1 MVLMAVSCFATDY
14 TNELILAGESQG
26 QKTISVDKQ
35 NDGKYQIV
43 LKNFSYG
50 SMNLGDIKLTNVE
63 AKDDEYGNTELTTT
77 GQEVTV
83 KVLFVPVTVTVDLKG
98 KIVGDKFYADITIHN
113 IPVYGTWE
121 ATFAGGLKKAPT
133 TGISNLPVDNTNDKV
148 ELFNLQGQRI
158 SEAKPGQV
166 VIVKKGGKA
175 VKVVK

>member
-1 MVLMAVSCFATDY
+1 MAVSCFATDY

-83 KVLFVPVTVTVDLKG
+83 KVLVFPVTVTVDLKG

-113 IPVYGTWE
+113 IPHYGTWE

-133 TGISNLPVDNTNDKV
+133 TGISNLPINTNEKV
-148 ELFNLQGQRI
+148 ELYNLQGQRI

-166 VIVKKGGKA
+166 VIMKKGGKA
-175 VKVVK
+175 VKVLK

>member
-1 MVLMAVSCFATDY
+1 MAVSCFATDY

-83 KVLFVPVTVTVDLKG
+83 KVLFLPVTVTVDLKG

-113 IPVYGTWE
+113 IPHYGTWE

-133 TGISNLPVDNTNDKV
+133 TGISNLPISTNEKVD
-148 ELFNLQGQRI
+148 LYNLQGQRI

>member
-83 KVLFVPVTVTVDLKG
+83 KVLFLPVTVTVDLKG

-113 IPVYGTWE
+113 IPHYGTWE

-133 TGISNLPVDNTNDKV
+133 TGISNLPINTNEKV
-148 ELFNLQGQRI
+148 DLYNLQGQRI

>member
-43 LKNFSYG
+43 LKNFSYR

-83 KVLFVPVTVTVDLKG
+83 KVLFLPVTVTVDLKG

-113 IPVYGTWE
+113 IPHYGTWE

-133 TGISNLPVDNTNDKV
+133 TGISNLPINTNEKV
-148 ELFNLQGQRI
+148 DLYNLQGQRI

>member
-1 MVLMAVSCFATDY
+1 MAVSCFATDY

-83 KVLFVPVTVTVDLKG
+83 KVLGFPVTVTVDLKG

-113 IPVYGTWE
+113 IPHYGTWE

-133 TGISNLPVDNTNDKV
+133 TGISNLPINTNEKV
-148 ELFNLQGQRI
+148 ELYNLQGQRI

-166 VIVKKGGKA
+166 VIMKKGGKA
-175 VKVVK
+175 VKVLK

>member
-166 VIVKKGGKA
+166 VIMKKGGKA

>member
-83 KVLFVPVTVTVDLKG
+83 KVLSLPVTVTVDLKG

-113 IPVYGTWE
+113 IPHYGTWE

-133 TGISNLPVDNTNDKV
+133 TGISNLPINTNEKV
-148 ELFNLQGQRI
+148 DLYNLQGQRI

>member
-50 SMNLGDIKLTNVE
+50 FMNLGDIKLTNVE

-83 KVLFVPVTVTVDLKG
+83 KVLSLPVTVTVDLKG

-113 IPVYGTWE
+113 IPHYGTWE

-133 TGISNLPVDNTNDKV
+133 TGISNLPISTNEKVD
-148 ELFNLQGQRI
+148 LYNLQGQRI

>member
-14 TNELILAGESQG
+14 TNELILAGKSQG

-83 KVLFVPVTVTVDLKG
+83 KVLFLPVTVTVDLKG

-113 IPVYGTWE
+113 IPHYGTWE

-133 TGISNLPVDNTNDKV
+133 TGISNLPINTNEKV
-148 ELFNLQGQRI
+148 DLYNLQGQRI

>member
-83 KVLFVPVTVTVDLKG
+83 KVLVFPVTVTVDLKG

-113 IPVYGTWE
+113 IPHYGTWE

-133 TGISNLPVDNTNDKV
+133 TGISNLPINTNEKV
-148 ELFNLQGQRI
+148 ELYNLQGQRI

-166 VIVKKGGKA
+166 VIMKKGGKA
-175 VKVVK
+175 VKVLK

>member
-83 KVLFVPVTVTVDLKG
+83 KVLFFPVTVTVDLKG

-113 IPVYGTWE
+113 IPHYGTWE

-133 TGISNLPVDNTNDKV
+133 TGISNLPINTNEKV
-148 ELFNLQGQRI
+148 ELNNLQGQRI

-166 VIVKKGGKA
+166 VIMKKGGKA
-175 VKVVK
+175 VKVLK

>member
-83 KVLFVPVTVTVDLKG
+83 KVLILPVTVTVDLKG

-113 IPVYGTWE
+113 IPHYGTWE

-133 TGISNLPVDNTNDKV
+133 TGISNLPINTNEKV
-148 ELFNLQGQRI
+148 ELYNLQGQRI
-158 SEAKPGQV
+158 SEAKPGQM
-166 VIVKKGGKA
+166 VIEKKGGKA

>member
-50 SMNLGDIKLTNVE
+50 SMNVGDIKLTNVE

-83 KVLFVPVTVTVDLKG
+83 KVLVFPVTVTVDLKG

-113 IPVYGTWE
+113 IPHYETWE

-133 TGISNLPVDNTNDKV
+133 TGISNLPINTNEKV
-148 ELFNLQGQRI
+148 ELYNLQGQRI

-166 VIVKKGGKA
+166 VIMKKGGKA
-175 VKVVK
+175 VKVLK